1 MMSTKKHN
9 GQRGKKRSQS
19 SHKIAVER
27 LAAIISLYIDEK
39 KKNFWI
45 NDKSLMRTSA
55 RRTED

>member
-45 NDKSLMRTSA
+45 NDKSIMRTSA